1 MEGDGTNIANEFVDW
16 ESAGPIFSF
25 EELRDA
31 LCGEAKFCFDADHIY
46 LFGLAYT
53 GRDSKK
59 IWTTRTAELVGID
72 LKRHPKNLEA
82 LLKIDTNDEPFYF
95 QKSLNI
101 GAINNE
107 TKCID
112 RKAHLFW
119 ENPTIDAKMN
129 DLMATLSNSGKA
141 SAKLVM
147 TGDSKDSRQ
156 FF

>member
-1 MEGDGTNIANEFVDW
+1 MEVDLQSRFEGLYSFKVLQTNFEATFDGLVGDGTNIANEFVDW

-59 IWTTRTAELVGID
+59 IWTTRTIELVGID
-72 LKRHPKNLEA
+72 FKRHRDNLEA
-82 LLKIDTNDEPFYF
+82 LLKIDINDELFNF

-101 GAINNE
+101 DAINNE

-112 RKAHLFW
+112 RNVGEMVQWFL
-119 ENPTIDAKMN
+119 
-129 DLMATLSNSGKA
+129 
-141 SAKLVM
+141 
-147 TGDSKDSRQ
+147 
-156 FF
+156 